1 MNKIL
6 FQMYLTEMLRFN
18 ANSSRAMR
26 LQYEQAKE
34 NFVPSN
40 VQQNH
45 QQLVQQQQQ
54 YRLQQHQE
62 LQQQQLQQQ
71 QLLLQQQ
78 QPYNCLNSIDDAL
91 KTV

>member
-45 QQLVQQQQQ
+45 QQLVQQQQ

-78 QPYNCLNSIDDAL
+78 QPYNRLNSIDDAL

>member
-71 QLLLQQQ
+71 QLQQ